1 MNYKEEVVK
10 FSHILENKGY
20 VNAME
25 GNISVV
31 DRNKNELYI
40 TPSGKRKLFLDE
52 DMISVIDLDSEEQI
66 GGSLKASSE
75 YRLHKAALLAR
86 PDCNAVIHC
95 HCTYLTA
102 YALQCK
108 SVKIDCCTAFLAVKG
123 EIPCIPFGMPGTTE
137 IANGLGDA
145 LKDKNVCLL
154 GNHGVICVAK
164 DLEDCSKLIEAME
177 ETTKTFVIANQ
188 IGKTKSIP
196 NYDEVLSRFGS

>member
-1 MNYKEEVVK
+1 MNYKEEVLK

-25 GNISVV
+25 GNISIV

-102 YALQCK
+102 YALQCE

-137 IANGLGDA
+137 IANGLEDA
-145 LKDKNVCLL
+145 LKDKNICLL